1 MSVRLLSPAEE
12 EIAESAEFYFGESP
26 QAAAAFLE
34 EIDRAVELIGLSP
47 YRYRIHAKDV
57 RVKHLDRFPF
67 SLFYRIDGRLRAE
80 LEILLWAL
88 VNLIES
94 PSRGRTPG
102 T

>member
-1 MSVRLLSPAEE
+1 VSVRLLSPAEE

-67 SLFYRIDGRLRAE
+67 SLFYRIDGDEA
-80 LEILLWAL
+80 IIQSVAH
-88 VNLIES
+88 N
-94 PSRGRTPG
+94 SRRPDYWQGR
-102 T
+102 